1 MSSTGISLVALIVV
15 AVVVC
20 LQMEKCMILF
30 NLRDTEVVICIILVL
45 LKKMDQLLS
54 NTIAIVFFKSLLIDD
69 FNKDCLV
76 LVYGV

>member
-1 MSSTGISLVALIVV
+1 M
-15 AVVVC
+15 
-20 LQMEKCMILF
+20 F

-45 LKKMDQLLS
+45 LKKMNQLLS

-76 LVYGV
+76 LVYDV